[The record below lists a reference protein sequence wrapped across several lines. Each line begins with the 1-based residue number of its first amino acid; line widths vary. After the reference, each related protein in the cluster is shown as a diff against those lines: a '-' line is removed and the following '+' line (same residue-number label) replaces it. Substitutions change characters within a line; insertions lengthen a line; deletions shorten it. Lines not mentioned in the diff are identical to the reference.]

1 MLEAATENHR
11 KRVRLVAAKEIS
23 VDAAVTVVS
32 TKFDGLFTLKETQRM
47 ALKAFLSEKDV
58 FALLP
63 NGFGKSVLQ
72 FVINGNTHLMSAF
85 GTIGSLELLPPRFT
99 QSSPRLPFPKSFPR
113 TLYYKV

>member
-1 MLEAATENHR
+1 MLNAAIGNHR

-23 VDAAVTVVS
+23 VDAAVAAVS
-32 TKFDGLFTLKETQRM
+32 TKFDGLFTLKEAQRM

-72 FVINGNTHLMSAF
+72 FFIGGNTHLMSDF
-85 GTIGSLELLPPRFT
+85 GTIGSLELLLLRFT
-99 QSSPRLPFPKSFPR
+99 QLSPRLPFPKSFPR